1 MSCQIADAPLR
12 SAKGHFPGLNTAPTW
27 VLVKGDNTPLHW
39 ASMRGHVEIVK
50 YLLHHSAD
58 RGIRNKQDKI
68 PIDLCQ
74 PCWSDAYRYTR
85 QVSMLQVSLVIASCS
100 DIQLPSGHDACTLPG
115 ASLVSE

>member
-1 MSCQIADAPLR
+1 MPTTTNEYLHHQNALPLLLKDPCIHYEMPNSR
-12 SAKGHFPGLNTAPTW
+12 CTDEISQGPLSGTSGNTAPTW

-50 YLLHHSAD
+50 YLLQHNAD

-85 QVSMLQVSLVIASCS
+85 QVSML
-100 DIQLPSGHDACTLPG
+100 
-115 ASLVSE
+115 